1 MDTQTLITTASICA
15 VVFMLLVS
23 VLPGMLRGIIANKAQ
38 NQFMAGDFDAVLK
51 TLSGPMASFCLPKY
65 NQEYMRL
72 NAYEAKQDV
81 EGVQRTLD
89 VMLGLRATA
98 QQRRILLSR
107 ALNFYETQGDEER
120 ATHVLELIDSHV
132 AECKGE
138 ALDAAKELKRDSRQ
152 TFNIAFRG
160 SYAYIAEMEHDL
172 ASADADE
179 RARLNY
185 YLSLQ
190 YGNKG
195 DEKRAREYLD
205 RIAKSYGLVPND
217 KDDEAPTEDAG
228 EGVGDDWHEEDGARR
243 R

>member
-23 VLPGMLRGIIANKAQ
+23 VLPGMLRGVIANKAQ

-160 SYAYIAEMEHDL
+160 SYAYIAEMEHAL

-195 DEKRAREYLD
+195 DGKRAREYLD

-228 EGVGDDWHEEDGARR
+228 EGVGDD
-243 R
+243 

>member
-1 MDTQTLITTASICA
+1 MDTTTLIGTAGICA

-23 VLPGMLRGIIANKAQ
+23 VLPGMLRGVIANKAQ
-38 NQFMAGDFDAVLK
+38 NQFMSGDFDGVIK
-51 TLSGPMASFCLPKY
+51 TLSGPVASFCLPKY
-65 NQEYMRL
+65 NQEFMRL

-89 VMLGLRATA
+89 VMLGLRATPE
-98 QQRRILLSR
+98 QRRILLSR
-107 ALNFYETQGDEER
+107 ALNSYEMQGDEER
-120 ATHVLELIDSHV
+120 ATHVLDLIDSHV
-132 AECKGE
+132 GKCQGD
-138 ALDAAKELKRDSRQ
+138 ALEAAKELKRDSRQ

-160 SYAYIAEMEHDL
+160 SYAYIAEMEHAL

-195 DEKRAREYLD
+195 DEKRSREYLD
-205 RIAKSYGLVPND
+205 RIAKSYGLVPNEGEGKPAD
-217 KDDEAPTEDAG
+217 EDAQAA
-228 EGVGDDWHEEDGARR
+228 E
-243 R
+243 

>member
-23 VLPGMLRGIIANKAQ
+23 VLPGMLRGVIANKAQ

-120 ATHVLELIDSHV
+120 A
-132 AECKGE
+132 
-138 ALDAAKELKRDSRQ
+138 
-152 TFNIAFRG
+152 
-160 SYAYIAEMEHDL
+160 
-172 ASADADE
+172 
-179 RARLNY
+179 
-185 YLSLQ
+185 
-190 YGNKG
+190 
-195 DEKRAREYLD
+195 REYLD

-217 KDDEAPTEDAG
+217 EDDEAPTEDAG
-228 EGVGDDWHEEDGARR
+228 EGAGDGWHEEDGACRR
-243 R
+243 